1 MLSIAELR
9 ARSALAFESS
19 ASSAIFSTSSA
30 LFIFFSFK
38 QTIKKTAKKGLQP
51 QPKNQN
57 RMSKI
62 TNRICNAINKG
73 LVCYIPLLKTR
84 GKL

>member
-38 QTIKKTAKKGLQP
+38 QTIKNCQKRAATAAQKSKSYE
-51 QPKNQN
+51 QN
-57 RMSKI
+57 
-62 TNRICNAINKG
+62 
-73 LVCYIPLLKTR
+73 Y
-84 GKL
+84 